1 MNGLMM
7 DYQLTLTAMMRRAEQ
22 LFGHKEVVT
31 RLADKSLHRYSYAD
45 WVRRTKQLSLAL
57 QGLGIQPGDRVATFC
72 WNHHQHLEAYFGVPA
87 CGAVLHT
94 LNLRLHPDD
103 LTYIVNE
110 AEDKAILID
119 VALLPLFEKFR
130 DRVKIDNVIV
140 IADHGEVPEGYLAYE
155 DVLAGADPR
164 AFSYPDFDEQQAAVM
179 CYTSGTTGQPKGVLY
194 SHRAIVLH
202 SLGLALPDT
211 IGIGESDV
219 VLPVVPMFH
228 ANAWGMPFAA
238 TFVGAKQVF
247 PGPHLDPAS
256 LLEVF
261 QNEKVTLTGGVPT
274 IWMGILQTLNADP
287 DAYDLSS
294 LHTLAVGG
302 AAAPK
307 SMIQE
312 FQERHGLNVLH
323 AWGMTETTPLG
334 TVARIGPD
342 LSEAPE
348 DQRYDHRAKQGRP
361 VPLVEMRARSA
372 DGLVPWDGKTLGE
385 LEVRGPWVA
394 GAYFKE
400 MGGGDRFTEDGWFRT
415 GDVVTIDPHGW
426 MEIQDRAKDLVKSGG
441 EWISSVALENALMG
455 HHAVA
460 EAAVIALPHPKWQER
475 PLAAV
480 VLADGSNTTADE
492 LRAFLGERFAKW
504 WIPDAVEFV
513 EKIPRTAVGK
523 FKKTALREQFRDYK
537 FQNVTDSTR

>member
-1 MNGLMM
+1 MQGLMM
-7 DYQLTLTAMMRRAEQ
+7 DFQLTLTAMMRRAEQ
-22 LFGHKEVVT
+22 LFGHKEIVT
-31 RLADKSLHRYSYAD
+31 RLADKSFHRYSYAD
-45 WVRRTKQLSLAL
+45 WARRTKQLSLAL

-119 VALLPLFEKFR
+119 VALLPLFQKLR

-140 IADHGEVPEGYLAYE
+140 IADHGEVSEGYLAYE
-155 DVLAGADPR
+155 DVLAGVDPR
-164 AFSYPDFDEQQAAVM
+164 AFSYPDFDEQQAAAM

-202 SLGLALPDT
+202 SLGLAMPDT
-211 IGIGESDV
+211 IGICESDV

-238 TFVGAKQVF
+238 TFVGAKQVL
-247 PGPHLDPAS
+247 PGPHLDPVS
-256 LLEVF
+256 LLEAF

-274 IWMGILQTLNADP
+274 IWMGILQTLNANP
-287 DAYDLSS
+287 DTYDLSS

-307 SMIQE
+307 GMIQD

-342 LSEAPE
+342 LSEARE

-361 VPLVEMRARSA
+361 VPLVEIRARSA

-394 GAYFKE
+394 GAYYKE
-400 MGGGDRFTEDGWFRT
+400 TGGGDRFTEDGWFRT

-426 MEIQDRAKDLVKSGG
+426 MDIQDRTKDLVKSGG

-513 EKIPRTAVGK
+513 EEIPRTAVGK

-537 FQNVTDSTR
+537 FQNVTESTP